1 MRTKLELW
9 QLVDHHFDVY
19 FIYGLCGVIWA
30 LRSAGLINI
39 NEWQS
44 LVDEINHFGDSDE
57 YFGDSD
63 GYFLG
68 ERGDA
73 KPRKEFIQK
82 RIKAHG
88 GFRQ

>member
-9 QLVDHHFDVY
+9 HLIDKHFDTN
-19 FIYGLCGVIWA
+19 FEYGLCGVIGF
-30 LRSAGLINI
+30 LRFIGLINI

-44 LVDEINHFGDSDE
+44 LVDEIAHFGGTE
-57 YFGDSD
+57 E
-63 GYFLG
+63 YFLG
-68 ERGDA
+68 KKGDT

>member
-9 QLVDHHFDVY
+9 QLVDKHFDEY
-19 FIYGLCGVIWA
+19 FEYGLCSVFSRLRFKTMIDFNEYVA
-30 LRSAGLINI
+30 LF
-39 NEWQS
+39 NE
-44 LVDEINHFGDSDE
+44 LGHFGNT
-57 YFGDSD
+57 GK
-63 GYFLG
+63 YFLG
-68 ERGDA
+68 EEGDA

>member
-9 QLVDHHFDVY
+9 QLVDHHFDEY
-19 FIYGLCGVIWA
+19 FSIGLCNVIRL
-30 LRSAGLINI
+30 LRTVGLINM
-39 NEWQS
+39 NEWIS
-44 LVDEINHFGDSDE
+44 LVDEIAHFGDTED
-57 YFGDSD
+57 
-63 GYFLG
+63 YFLG
-68 ERGDA
+68 ERGDV

>member
-1 MRTKLELW
+1 MRTKLKLW
-9 QLVDHHFDVY
+9 QLVDKHF
-19 FIYGLCGVIWA
+19 
-30 LRSAGLINI
+30 
-39 NEWQS
+39 
-44 LVDEINHFGDSDE
+44 DE
-57 YFGDSD
+57 YFESGLCSVIFRLRVKAMIDFNEYLALFNELDYFGDTE

-68 ERGDA
+68 EEGDA

>member
-9 QLVDHHFDVY
+9 QLVDKHFDEY
-19 FIYGLCGVIWA
+19 FIYGLCGVIGF
-30 LRSAGLINI
+30 LRSIGLINI
-39 NEWQS
+39 NEWEA
-44 LVDEINHFGDSDE
+44 LKDEIAPFGDTE
-57 YFGDSD
+57 E
-63 GYFLG
+63 YFLG
-68 ERGDA
+68 KTGDA

>member
-9 QLVDHHFDVY
+9 QLVDHHFDE
-19 FIYGLCGVIWA
+19 FFLLGLCSVIRI
-30 LRSAGLINI
+30 LRGRGLINI

-44 LVDEINHFGDSDE
+44 LMDEIDHFGDTE
-57 YFGDSD
+57 E
-63 GYFLG
+63 YFLG
-68 ERGDA
+68 EEGDA

-88 GFRQ
+88 GFRN

>member
-9 QLVDHHFDVY
+9 QLVDKHFEEY
-19 FIYGLCGVIWA
+19 FSIGLCNVIWV
-30 LRSAGLINI
+30 LRSAGLIDI
-39 NEWQS
+39 NEWQF
-44 LVDEINHFGDSDE
+44 LYDEIEHFGDTE
-57 YFGDSD
+57 E
-63 GYFLG
+63 YFLG
-68 ERGDA
+68 EKGDA

>member
-1 MRTKLELW
+1 MLVNLENI
-9 QLVDHHFDVY
+9 QFDGL
-19 FIYGLCGVIWA
+19 FMTGLCPVIVK
-30 LRSAGLINI
+30 LRLRGILNP

-44 LVDEINHFGDSDE
+44 LIKEIEHFGSTNE
-57 YFGDSD
+57 F
-63 GYFLG
+63 FLG
-68 ERGDA
+68 EKGDA

>member
-9 QLVDHHFDVY
+9 QLVDKHFDEFFY
-19 FIYGLCGVIWA
+19 TGLCLVIGG
-30 LRSAGLINI
+30 LRSKGLIDI

-44 LVDEINHFGDSDE
+44 LMDEIEHFGNTE
-57 YFGDSD
+57 E
-63 GYFLG
+63 YFLG
-68 ERGDA
+68 EKGDA

-88 GFRQ
+88 GFRR

>member
-1 MRTKLELW
+1 MRSKLELW
-9 QLVDHHFDVY
+9 QLVDKHFDY
-19 FIYGLCGVIWA
+19 LFYSGLCPVIWK
-30 LRSAGLINI
+30 LRAMGLINI
-39 NEWQS
+39 NEWES
-44 LVDEINHFGDSDE
+44 LVDEIAHFGDTED
-57 YFGDSD
+57 
-63 GYFLG
+63 YFLG

>member
-1 MRTKLELW
+1 MRSKLELW
-9 QLVDHHFDVY
+9 QLVDKHFDTY
-19 FIYGLCGVIWA
+19 FSYGLCGVIWS

-39 NEWQS
+39 NEWQF
-44 LVDEINHFGDSDE
+44 LFDEIEHFGDTKE
-57 YFGDSD
+57 
-63 GYFLG
+63 YFLG
-68 ERGDA
+68 EKGDA